1 VTDRDDTID
10 DADADLRFA
19 TAVAAFGMILR
30 DSEYKGDYT
39 VAQAARLAESATGKD
54 PQGRRAG
61 LVKLIGRAAKLHR
74 NRPETGAE

>member
-1 VTDRDDTID
+1 
-10 DADADLRFA
+10 
-19 TAVAAFGMILR
+19 MILR
-30 DSEYKGDYT
+30 DSQYKGDYT

-54 PQGRRAG
+54 PQGRRAE